1 MLMKFLYPPNIEHSN
16 VNSRLDVFSLYG
28 PVLNYHSVDNCFCIP
43 CARIGKE
50 YLQEYRARLVNI
62 EKERMGL
69 STNKEDRKM
78 TFTTSSTGNK
88 FISNPTNRPYKEI
101 RPIQN
106 FPNPIIKWRWCNR
119 HLGCT
124 LRQVQKSL
132 GKFCPFGVWQGTAAY
147 RYWYWDIWNGIWNE
161 QERLAWGT
169 LEWEGKWR

>member
-50 YLQEYRARLVNI
+50 YLSDYRARLINV

-78 TFTTSSTGNK
+78 TFTTSSTGK
-88 FISNPTNRPYKEI
+88 F
-101 RPIQN
+101 
-106 FPNPIIKWRWCNR
+106 F
-119 HLGCT
+119 
-124 LRQVQKSL
+124 
-132 GKFCPFGVWQGTAAY
+132 F
-147 RYWYWDIWNGIWNE
+147 
-161 QERLAWGT
+161 
-169 LEWEGKWR
+169 